1 MSQNSIKNIGYT
13 EERQIWKKFIWLTC
27 CFSFNPKAER
37 KDKYFLKQTTS
48 TTTRTTKWAGLFY
61 SKTKSCDA
69 DLSGHE
75 NISLTTFLSLHTNY
89 ITFDKM
95 KKKVSCSKQDEK
107 PSLLSFSNLF
117 NTHVFSISQYKIIK
131 DLVKSWIWCPS

>member
-95 KKKVSCSKQDEK
+95 KKKYVVVNKTRNLLFSLSLICSIRTCFLF
-107 PSLLSFSNLF
+107 PSTKLPR
-117 NTHVFSISQYKIIK
+117 I
-131 DLVKSWIWCPS
+131 